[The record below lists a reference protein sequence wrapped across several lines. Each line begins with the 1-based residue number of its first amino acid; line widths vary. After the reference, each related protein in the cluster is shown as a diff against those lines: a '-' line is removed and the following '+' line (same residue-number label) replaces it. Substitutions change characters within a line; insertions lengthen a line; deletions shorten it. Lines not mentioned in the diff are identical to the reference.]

1 MRAMY
6 DSKTRSMNDRG
17 IRELLTDKARF
28 QSWLDME
35 AALATAQG
43 EIGMIPTEAAK
54 LIAATCKIENI
65 DLAEVSR
72 LQERIGHGFVPFLKT
87 LIKACPDDSGK
98 YVHYGVTTQNIQQSG
113 QLLQTR
119 KIHERFIAV
128 AEEVLLNLAKLAR
141 THHDS
146 VMPGRT
152 HGRHAIPITYGY
164 KVSVWID
171 ELMASI
177 QRLRESEKRVFRIM
191 MGGAIGAFNASGKN
205 GLAVQKRVAELVN
218 MYEME
223 IPSRNIG
230 VHKVEYVMDLALMAS
245 GLHKMAEEVYSTTLE
260 EIGEVIEGF
269 SEGTVGS
276 STMPHKINPK
286 LAKGIIANSQKL
298 YSLPAVML
306 TSCCRP
312 YEGDSSSY
320 MLQDATFQEAIELM
334 TEIILRAEEL
344 SLTIQVNTERMK
356 HNAYRNHGLDNSE
369 YIMMKL
375 ADRIGKD
382 KAHSKVYDLAMA
394 SELQHVEFREL
405 LLKDK
410 MISERFSEEELAAML
425 LPENY
430 TGLASY
436 LALTQAEKA
445 EQWVSK
451 TK

>member
-35 AALATAQG
+35 AALAQAQG
-43 EIGMIPTEAAK
+43 ELGMIPAEAAK
-54 LIAATCKIENI
+54 EIAASCKLENI
-65 DLAEVSR
+65 DLAQVAI
-72 LQERIGHGFVPFLKT
+72 LQEKIGHGFVPFLKT
-87 LIKACPDDSGK
+87 LIKACPDESGK
-98 YVHYGVTTQNIQQSG
+98 YVHYGVTTQNIQQSA

-119 KIHERFIAV
+119 KIHQRFILV
-128 AEEVLLNLAKLAR
+128 AEETLLNLAKLAR
-141 THHDS
+141 KHHNS
-146 VMPGRT
+146 IMPGRT
-152 HGRHAIPITYGY
+152 HGRHALPITYGY

-171 ELMASI
+171 ELMVSI
-177 QRLRESEKRVFRIM
+177 QRLRDCEKRVFRIM
-191 MGGAIGAFNASGKN
+191 MGGAVGAFNASGEI
-205 GLAVQKRVAELVN
+205 GLAVQKRVAELLD
-218 MYEME
+218 MYEMD

-230 VHKVEYVMDLALMAS
+230 VHKVEYVMNLTLMAS
-245 GLHKMAEEVYSTTLE
+245 GLHKMAEEIYSASLE
-260 EIGEVIEGF
+260 EIGEVSESF
-269 SEGTVGS
+269 SEGTIGS

-320 MLQDATFQEAIELM
+320 MLQDATFQEALELM

-344 SLTIQVNTERMK
+344 SRTIQVNTERMK

-375 ADRIGKD
+375 ANRIGKD
-382 KAHSKVYDLAMA
+382 QAHTKVYELSIA

-405 LLKDK
+405 LLEDS
-410 MISERFSEEELAAML
+410 MISERFSESELTEML
-425 LPENY
+425 KPESY

-445 EQWVSK
+445 ERSVNLK
-451 TK
+451 